1 MVVVYTTYAI
11 MQKVVENQ
19 GTLVQAN
26 IEEMI
31 NEAEGKINAL
41 MLSSGADVTAQG
53 FLNQFDTNKHM
64 AIRDAANAY
73 VAMKII
79 SFNPNAQSSNTQVN
93 MMLRMFYMFWAES
106 VNLLSNPKFV
116 NAIK

>member
-1 MVVVYTTYAI
+1 MAVIYTTFAI
-11 MQKVVENQ
+11 MQKIIQNQ
-19 GTLVQAN
+19 GTLVQADV
-26 IEEMI
+26 EEMI

-41 MLSSGADVTAQG
+41 MLSSGANITARG
-53 FLNQFDTNKHM
+53 YLDQFDPNKHM

-79 SFNPNAQSSNTQVN
+79 SFNPNAQNSNTQVN
-93 MMLRMFYMFWAES
+93 MMLRMFFLFWSEA
-106 VNLLSNPKFV
+106 VALLSNPKFV